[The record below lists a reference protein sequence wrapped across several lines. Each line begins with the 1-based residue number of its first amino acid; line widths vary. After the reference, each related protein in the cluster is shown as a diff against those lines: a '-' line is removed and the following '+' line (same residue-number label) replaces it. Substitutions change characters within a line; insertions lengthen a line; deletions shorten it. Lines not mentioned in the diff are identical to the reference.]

1 MIIETWVLMLSL
13 GTVLVIETIASIV
26 ISTGHWPSLAIV
38 TLARL
43 LEIGAL
49 TALLAN
55 RKEGLAALGLNRDK
69 FLPGV
74 KRGLIWSALF
84 GFSALLGFVIL
95 NLFGISPGQ
104 MIKVFLPREPGVRML
119 FFVAGG
125 FIAPVAEELFFRGI
139 IYGFLRRWGI
149 IFALIGST
157 VLFVLLHSTDGL
169 PVAQAVG
176 GVVFVLAYEVEK
188 NLMVPITIH
197 ILGNLSIFLL
207 SLTG

>member
-1 MIIETWVLMLSL
+1 MIIETGVLLLAL
-13 GTVLVIETIASIV
+13 GIVLVIETIASIV

-49 TALLAN
+49 TAVLTS
-55 RKEGLAALGLNRDK
+55 RKEGLAALGLNGDK

-84 GFSALLGFVIL
+84 GLSALLGFVIL
-95 NLFGISPGQ
+95 NLFGISPMQ
-104 MIKVFLPREPGVRML
+104 MIKVSLPRGPGARIL

-139 IYGFLRRWGI
+139 IYSFLRRWGI

-157 VLFVLLHSTDGL
+157 ALFVLLHSTAGL

-197 ILGNLSIFLL
+197 ILGNLSIFLF
-207 SLTG
+207 SLAG